1 MVLGWHAE
9 RLNFVSRF
17 KPTELE
23 GGGVQIFSLNDGLE
37 TYYELI
43 WNTHRPATH

>member
-9 RLNFVSRF
+9 WLNFVSRF

-37 TYYELI
+37 TLI
-43 WNTHRPATH
+43 LWIDLEHS